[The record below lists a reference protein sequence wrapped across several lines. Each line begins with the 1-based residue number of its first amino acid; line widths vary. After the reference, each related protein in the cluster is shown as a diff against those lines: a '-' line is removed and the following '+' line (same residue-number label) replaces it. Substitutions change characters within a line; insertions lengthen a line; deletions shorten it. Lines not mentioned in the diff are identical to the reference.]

1 MSDAYVETTV
11 LTDILLKP
19 TTAKQRRAKAALAR
33 YENTILPVY
42 SIKELKAGPLGYF
55 AYVHNKL
62 VQTRSLADTL
72 KAVSALAR
80 GSYLQTTS
88 NEALAAAGELSK
100 RQPRVSLGLG
110 NSDAENA
117 DSYRLALECLIIR
130 SWRRRR
136 KITTQVVDELP
147 CYVEAAPRIGKNGLL
162 DLKPQQCERDQECC
176 LAPKLKS
183 EPRLLEALRNSIP
196 ENSGKSEHQK
206 RRQALK
212 QLIKHPNER
221 VDREICRDLGDA
233 IFAFFCPKDAV
244 VLTTNLRD
252 HEPLAKSINKRA
264 EKP

>member
-19 TTAKQRRAKAALAR
+19 KTAKQERARTALTR
-33 YENTILPVY
+33 YENTLLPVY
-42 SIKELKAGPLGYF
+42 SIKEWKAGPLGHFGYI
-55 AYVHNKL
+55 HNKL

-80 GSYLQTTS
+80 GSYRQATS

-100 RQPRVSLGLG
+100 TQPRLYLGLG
-110 NSDAENA
+110 NSDRENA
-117 DSYRLALECLIIR
+117 DSYRLALESLILR
-130 SWRRRR
+130 SWRKRR
-136 KITTQVVDELP
+136 KVTSQVVDALA
-147 CYVEAAPRIGKNGLL
+147 CYVEVAPRIGKDGLL
-162 DLKPQQCERDQECC
+162 DLKPQQCDGDQECS
-176 LAPKLKS
+176 LAAGLKS

-196 ENSGKSEHQK
+196 ENSGRAEHQK
-206 RRQALK
+206 RRRALK

-221 VDREICRDLGDA
+221 VDRDVCRDLGDA
-233 IFAFFCPKDAV
+233 IFAFFCPRGAV

-252 HEPLAKSINKRA
+252 HAPLAQSIGKKA